1 MSKVALVLIYNHHY
15 PQNIDTLNNYYSKQ
29 FSNIYHLVPFYKGSK
44 KNVIPVY
51 ENSFYFQ
58 GYISQGLKHFYTEDY
73 NDYIFAADD
82 LLLNPEFNENNYAKK
97 LSLPDNA
104 CFISELIGLNEGKLG
119 WMRLKEAV
127 AYKIQKPGI
136 EVQTLIP
143 SFRETALKFNSFG
156 FGVGL
161 IKAEYVLREK
171 MTEKDKNVMYA
182 TRYPLLGGHSDF
194 FVVSKQTIREF
205 SHFCGVFAATD
216 LFVELA
222 VPTAMVLTAN
232 KIITETALTYKIRE
246 KWSQEQYDMLAKQC
260 ENRVS
265 KLLNNFPDNFL
276 YIHPVKFSKWINDL

>member
-1 MSKVALVLIYNHHY
+1 
-15 PQNIDTLNNYYSKQ
+15 
-29 FSNIYHLVPFYKGSK
+29 
-44 KNVIPVY
+44 
-51 ENSFYFQ
+51 
-58 GYISQGLKHFYTEDY
+58 
-73 NDYIFAADD
+73 
-82 LLLNPEFNENNYAKK
+82 
-97 LSLPDNA
+97 
-104 CFISELIGLNEGKLG
+104 
-119 WMRLKEAV
+119 
-127 AYKIQKPGI
+127 
-136 EVQTLIP
+136 
-143 SFRETALKFNSFG
+143 
-156 FGVGL
+156 
-161 IKAEYVLREK
+161 

-276 YIHPVKFSKWINDL
+276 YIHPVKFSKWINDLKMSL